1 MDKINFIKILK
12 SCHLLEVDFFNLLE
26 SYLNIKKCRFNMKNL
41 KTLKIFNLNIQ
52 MTLFIYLL
60 LITCISSLAIASD
73 AIKDDNFSGIF
84 IGISGGEIYGSAK
97 SLRYRQGGAFGNI
110 STENSITDNGWIVG
124 GQAQISQTFN
134 NIYNIGLEVWA
145 NRSFADLQTKDNIFF
160 QETLS
165 YKIKQSIGIAGKFGI
180 VNGSALFYIKPG
192 ILFAKRDIFSQYL
205 SIFMNNG
212 APIPPHTNKKYMH
225 GFSFGIG
232 ADIAIPNTQF
242 TVGGEV
248 TATQYQSFNYIHPM
262 PEGIT
267 GDINT
272 QFKPK
277 TFTFLLKA
285 NYKLYSFS

>member
-134 NIYNIGLEVWA
+134 NIYNIASPKLK
-145 NRSFADLQTKDNIFF
+145 N
-160 QETLS
+160 
-165 YKIKQSIGIAGKFGI
+165 KIS
-180 VNGSALFYIKPG
+180 NGVCCCSRP
-192 ILFAKRDIFSQYL
+192 
-205 SIFMNNG
+205 
-212 APIPPHTNKKYMH
+212 
-225 GFSFGIG
+225 
-232 ADIAIPNTQF
+232 
-242 TVGGEV
+242 
-248 TATQYQSFNYIHPM
+248 
-262 PEGIT
+262 
-267 GDINT
+267 
-272 QFKPK
+272 
-277 TFTFLLKA
+277 
-285 NYKLYSFS
+285 